1 MNHYSQNN
9 EQEVLLEELAGKTDG
24 RFLDLGAFDAKA
36 FSNTRALYELGW
48 NGVMVEPSPGPFR
61 ALVKEYGY
69 EPRIT
74 LVHAA
79 VGLVP
84 KMVTMY
90 ASDDALSCCG
100 AAQHKRAEAEGYK
113 FYGSFAQPV
122 ISLGYLCA
130 NFGLKY
136 DFVSIDIEGTSAD
149 LFLYALTMI
158 SPKCWCVEHD
168 GRFREL
174 EEKARRQY
182 GYRLASQNGE
192 NCIFVREGA

>member
-1 MNHYSQNN
+1 MFGVKHKH
-9 EQEVLLEELAGKTDG
+9 EVK
-24 RFLDLGAFDAKA
+24 
-36 FSNTRALYELGW
+36 
-48 NGVMVEPSPGPFR
+48 
-61 ALVKEYGY
+61 
-69 EPRIT
+69 
-74 LVHAA
+74 
-79 VGLVP
+79 
-84 KMVTMY
+84 
-90 ASDDALSCCG
+90 
-100 AAQHKRAEAEGYK
+100 Q
-113 FYGSFAQPV
+113 
-122 ISLGYLCA
+122 ISLQ
-130 NFGLKY
+130 FGGF

>member
-61 ALVKEYGY
+61 ALVQEYGY

-79 VGLVP
+79 VGIAPAVER
-84 KMVTMY
+84 MY
-90 ASDDALSCCG
+90 ATDDALSCLGERQLAKARSEGYTFYGTFVQQIMPFTTLLAACG
-100 AAQHKRAEAEGYK
+100 A
-113 FYGSFAQPV
+113 
-122 ISLGYLCA
+122 L
-130 NFGLKY
+130 Y

-174 EEKARRQY
+174 EEKARKYY